1 MSFDR
6 RTVGTGGLR
15 YYLCLE
21 LVLTGDSE
29 VSPPSEE
36 FDEVGGD
43 LVFDGQKAGELY
55 DEALLAASADGEEPS
70 LVAVEG
76 SVAYQAYPLSEGDLG
91 EFLRGV
97 ELRGVGGSG
106 GLDEAGHVGVGD
118 GHRLAVGA
126 SADEAVLE
134 GVCPVDERIKFG
146 AGGVR
151 EEQVVDDGRLE
162 TLLAAARQARDPFQ
176 RCEDLDALLPQAEV
190 AGELGVGTGEVAEYE
205 PGFVPAVG
213 PRFVLGCFRNRL
225 LHGSDKTL

>member
-1 MSFDR
+1 MF
-6 RTVGTGGLR
+6 
-15 YYLCLE
+15 LCLE

-43 LVFDGQKAGELY
+43 LVLHGQEAGELY
-55 DEALLAASADGEEPS
+55 DQSLFAASADGEES
-70 LVAVEG
+70 ALVAVEG
-76 SVAYQAYPLSEGDLG
+76 SVADEAYPLSEGELG

-106 GLDEAGHVGVGD
+106 GLYEACHVGVGD

-126 SADEAVLE
+126 SSDEAVLE
-134 GVCPVDERIKFG
+134 GVGPVDERIKFG

-151 EEQVVDDGRLE
+151 EEQVVDDGRLK
-162 TLLAAARQARDPFQ
+162 TLLAAARQAGDPFQ

-190 AGELGVGTGEVAEYE
+190 AGQLRVGTGEVAEHE

>member
-1 MSFDR
+1 MSKNNIVF
-6 RTVGTGGLR
+6 
-15 YYLCLE
+15 LCLE

-43 LVFDGQKAGELY
+43 LVLDGQKAGELY
-55 DEALLAASADGEEPS
+55 DQSLFAASADGEEPA

-76 SVAYQAYPLSEGDLG
+76 SVADQAYPLSEGEG
-91 EFLRGV
+91 GQFVGSV
-97 ELRGVGGSG
+97 ELGGVGGAG
-106 GLDEAGHVGVGD
+106 GLYEAGHVGVGD
-118 GHRLAVGA
+118 GHRLAVGSA
-126 SADEAVLE
+126 SYEAVLE

-162 TLLAAARQARDPFQ
+162 TLPAAARQAGDPFQ

-190 AGELGVGTGEVAEYE
+190 AGELGVGTGEVAEHE

-213 PRFVLGCFRNRL
+213 PRFVLGCFRNSL